1 MIGQTISHYHILEKL
16 GGGGMGVVYKVE
28 DLSLGRHVALKFL
41 PEELAND
48 PQALERFRREARAA
62 SALNHPNIC
71 TIHEIG
77 QQDDRPFLAM
87 EFLDGETLKHRIG
100 RQPMPIE
107 LALDV
112 GVQIADALD
121 AAHAKGIIHR
131 DIKPANIFITTRGQA
146 KILDFGL
153 AKLTPARGTAGAVN
167 PSEMPTDTDQDPL
180 TRPGTAIG
188 TVAYMSPEQVRGEEL
203 DARTDLF
210 SFGVVLYE
218 MVTGVLPFRGDT
230 SGLLT
235 EAILNRVP
243 VAPVRLNPDVPPKL
257 EEIIDKALEKDR
269 KHRFQNASDIRADL
283 QRLKRDTESGLLV
296 AVTSRPPQRRGLALL
311 VAGVALA
318 LLVGALALTNVGWL
332 RERLFGDPDPGTI
345 RSLAVLPLENL
356 SHDPEQEYFADGMTE
371 ALITELAQISALKVI
386 SRTSVMQYKGT
397 KKLLP
402 QIAQELGVDAV
413 VEGAVQRSGDKVEI
427 TVQLIHAPTDRHL
440 LAKSYERGLSDIL
453 ALQREIARAI
463 ADEIKA
469 KLTPQERAHLTT
481 ARPVNPDAH
490 DAYLKGLY
498 YYGAGHDE
506 ADPRKFDQLLKT
518 SVGYFSQATRMD
530 PNYAPAYAGMG
541 VAYAWQAGSDRKVNL
556 KAREAAAKALQ
567 IDDTLGEAHYLLG
580 IVAYYYDWN
589 WSGAEKELRRGI
601 ELNPSFGEAHYGY
614 ALYLNSVGRHDEA
627 IVKIQRAQEIDPIV
641 FVQKVD
647 AGRIYA
653 CAGQYDRAIQ
663 QLRDAPDLKPND
675 AYVHGVLGDIYL
687 YKGMQAESAAEYR
700 KAGQLN
706 ANAAGRRLYL
716 VAADIAVGN
725 RTEASA
731 ILSDLAN
738 LPEQYVDWPVHLA
751 RQYASLGEKNL
762 AMAWL
767 EKAYTEHSYALL
779 DIRCMR
785 EFDVLHSDPRFQDL
799 LRRMNFPQ

>member
-1 MIGQTISHYHILEKL
+1 MIGQTISHYSILEKL
-16 GGGGMGVVYKVE
+16 GGGGMGVVYKAE

-41 PEELAND
+41 PEELAKD

-71 TIHEIG
+71 TVHEIG

-87 EFLDGETLKHRIG
+87 EFLDGQTLKYRIG
-100 RQPMPIE
+100 KQPMPIG
-107 LALDV
+107 LVLDL

-131 DIKPANIFITTRGQA
+131 DIKPANIFITMRGQA

-167 PSEMPTDTDQDPL
+167 LSAMATATDQDML
-180 TRPGTAIG
+180 TRPGAAIG

-243 VAPVRLNPDVPPKL
+243 VAPVRLNPDVPPML
-257 EEIIDKALEKDR
+257 EEIINKALEKDR
-269 KHRFQNASDIRADL
+269 KHRFQNASDIRTDL
-283 QRLKRDTESGLLV
+283 QRLKRDSEPRLV
-296 AVTSRPPQRRGLALL
+296 AAFTSRPPQRHGLALL
-311 VAGVALA
+311 VAGIALA
-318 LLVGALALTNVGWL
+318 LLAGAVAVRNVGGL
-332 RERLFGDPDPGTI
+332 GQRFFRSPDPSGI
-345 RSLAVLPLENL
+345 RSIAVLPLENL
-356 SHDPEQEYFADGMTE
+356 SHDLEQEYFADGMTE
-371 ALITELAQISALKVI
+371 ALITELAQIGTLKVI
-386 SRTSVMQYKGT
+386 SRTSVMQYKRT

-402 QIAQELGVDAV
+402 QIAKELGVDAV
-413 VEGAVQRSGDKVEI
+413 VEGAVQRSGDKVGI

-440 LAKSYERGLSDIL
+440 LAKSYERSLRDVL
-453 ALQREIARAI
+453 ALQREIAHAI
-463 ADEIKA
+463 ADEIKV
-469 KLTPQERAHLTT
+469 KLTPQEQARLTT
-481 ARPVNPDAH
+481 ASPVNPEAH
-490 DAYLKGLY
+490 EAYLKGLY

-506 ADPRKFDQLLKT
+506 ADPHKYDQLLK
-518 SVGYFSQATRMD
+518 SSIEYFSQATQMD
-530 PNYAPAYAGMG
+530 PNYARAYAGMA

-580 IVAYYYDWN
+580 IVSYYYYCN
-589 WSGAEKELRRGI
+589 WSDAEKEFRRAI

-614 ALYLNSVGRHDEA
+614 ALYLNAAGRHDEA
-627 IVKIQRAQEIDPIV
+627 IAEIQRAQEVDPIV
-641 FVQKVD
+641 FIQKVD

-653 CAGQYDRAIQ
+653 CAGQYDRAIK

-675 AYVHGVLGDIYL
+675 YRVHDALGDIYL

-700 KAGQLN
+700 KAAQLN
-706 ANAAGRRLYL
+706 GDPSGRRLVL
-716 VAADIAVGN
+716 AAADAVSGN
-725 RTEASA
+725 RTESSA

-738 LPEQYVDWPVHLA
+738 LPEQYVDWP
-751 RQYASLGEKNL
+751 
-762 AMAWL
+762 
-767 EKAYTEHSYALL
+767 
-779 DIRCMR
+779 
-785 EFDVLHSDPRFQDL
+785 
-799 LRRMNFPQ
+799 